1 MIGKDGMVLRQSDG
15 IVYPDGTE
23 SQRNGV
29 KIDIEVKPT
38 INGLRAGRDEVLE
51 KALEIAK
58 QR

>member
-1 MIGKDGMVLRQSDG
+1 MVLRQSDG